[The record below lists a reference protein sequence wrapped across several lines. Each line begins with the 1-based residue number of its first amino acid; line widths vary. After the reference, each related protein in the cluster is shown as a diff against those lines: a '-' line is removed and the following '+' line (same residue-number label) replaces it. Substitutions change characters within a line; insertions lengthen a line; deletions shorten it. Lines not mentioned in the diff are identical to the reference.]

1 MKKSKINTILKTG
14 FTTLLISSLLLVS
27 AACKVPSESDIIE
40 GILENVDEMNGE
52 ITIVT
57 NDGETITIKISTD
70 GEEDEESPE
79 ISKLEVGS
87 VVKLDADKV
96 EQVERKQI
104 ENRDSNKDPSLA
116 ASLSSYALP
125 SLNSYEDVFRFLGVL
140 EDAVA
145 FREKGL
151 TWEHI
156 ARELSY
162 TKESMLLRLQDIAEE
177 SLKAARDKGVITQ
190 EQLEYKFKCFDEQ
203 ASKWTNKIFACTD
216 TTNDEKPSTT
226 SNINDI
232 LPSLNSIE
240 DVFRVLGVLED
251 AIAFYEE
258 DLTWEHIARELDY
271 TADSMHLRLQDIG
284 EEYLKAA
291 RDSGL
296 ITQEQLEYKFE
307 CFDELAMKWVK
318 EIFGDDI

>member
-79 ISKLEVGS
+79 ISELEVGS

-104 ENRDSNKDPSLA
+104 ENKDSDKDPSAA
-116 ASLSSYALP
+116 ASLSSYTLP
-125 SLNSYEDVFRFLGVL
+125 SLNSYEDVFR
-140 EDAVA
+140 A
-145 FREKGL
+145 
-151 TWEHI
+151 
-156 ARELSY
+156 
-162 TKESMLLRLQDIAEE
+162 
-177 SLKAARDKGVITQ
+177 
-190 EQLEYKFKCFDEQ
+190 
-203 ASKWTNKIFACTD
+203 
-216 TTNDEKPSTT
+216 
-226 SNINDI
+226 
-232 LPSLNSIE
+232 
-240 DVFRVLGVLED
+240 LGVLED
-251 AIAFYEE
+251 AIALYEE
-258 DLTWEHIARELDY
+258 GLTWEHIARELDY
-271 TADSMHLRLQDIG
+271 TADSMHFRLQDIG

-307 CFDELAMKWVK
+307 YFSELAMKWVK